1 MVVRHFLGVL
11 TLRLEEVE
19 GLEKRVLFGD
29 LLAETIVEVKVR
41 LGELGQAL
49 LAEPDVKLGVV
60 GVLK

>member
-41 LGELGQAL
+41 LGELRQAL
-49 LAEPDVKLGVV
+49 LAQPDVKLGVV